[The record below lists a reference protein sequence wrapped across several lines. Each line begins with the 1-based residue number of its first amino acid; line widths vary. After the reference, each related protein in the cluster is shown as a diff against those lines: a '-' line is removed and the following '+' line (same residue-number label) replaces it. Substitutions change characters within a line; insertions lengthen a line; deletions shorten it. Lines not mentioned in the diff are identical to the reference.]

1 MRSIKLHTGQEG
13 MSQFNKALDNL
24 ILDAKIERSKFN
36 TSQKENLK
44 RLLNSE
50 LEQDRV
56 ILKELLNVK

>member
-1 MRSIKLHTGQEG
+1 MKIYTGQEG
-13 MSQFNKALDNL
+13 MSQFTETLTNW
-24 ILDAKIERSKFN
+24 ILETRIKNSKFN
-36 TSQKENLK
+36 KSQKENLK

>member
-1 MRSIKLHTGQEG
+1 MKIYTGQEG
-13 MSQFNKALDNL
+13 ISQFNKTLQNL
-24 ILDAKIERSKFN
+24 ILNSHIEDSTFN